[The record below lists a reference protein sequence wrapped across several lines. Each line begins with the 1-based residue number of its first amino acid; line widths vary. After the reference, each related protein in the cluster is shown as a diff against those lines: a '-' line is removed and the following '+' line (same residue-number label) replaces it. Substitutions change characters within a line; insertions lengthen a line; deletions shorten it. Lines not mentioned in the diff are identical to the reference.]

1 MFLFYLYPFVF
12 ISRPSRCFL
21 SLVSVLQQRRPPEA
35 VASLASISGASV
47 NLFNFSL
54 FSIFSAFHS
63 AFPTGHSP
71 HMGRPQFVKSTGQQ
85 CSPSSPASGPPLPKP
100 HPCVSEPGKISFL
113 SLRISSWEFSCFQ
126 LPLSLPQVFW
136 GCGLIPTSPRS
147 LSSAVQILILSVIPW
162 LLSFPTLLIAPHP
175 LVQLPFLS
183 LLSLPFQVLLLE
195 WCLFA
200 AYW

>member
-1 MFLFYLYPFVF
+1 MFIFFLYPFVF
-12 ISRPSRCFL
+12 ISQPSRCFL
-21 SLVSVLQQRRPPEA
+21 SLVSVLQQRRPQEA
-35 VASLASISGASV
+35 AAGLASISGASL

-63 AFPTGHSP
+63 PFPTGVS
-71 HMGRPQFVKSTGQQ
+71 HMLRPQIVKSTGPP

-113 SLRISSWEFSCFQ
+113 SLRISSWELSCFQ

-136 GCGLIPTSPRS
+136 GCGLIPTYPRS

-162 LLSFPTLLIAPHP
+162 LLSFPTLLIAPHH
-175 LVQLPFLS
+175 LVLLPFLS
-183 LLSLPFQVLLLE
+183 LLSLPLQVLLLE

-200 AYW
+200 ASW